1 VAVLPLVQIREDKF
15 MAIQRTLSIIKP
27 DATARN
33 LVGKILNH
41 FEQAGLTIVAAK
53 MMTLTPEQAGEFYI
67 IHKDR
72 PFYGELIDYMCSG
85 RVLVSVLEGED
96 AVNRNRTL
104 MGATDP
110 KKADAGTIRALYAES
125 IAANAVHGSDSLENA
140 ATEIKLFFPELK

>member
-1 VAVLPLVQIREDKF
+1 MTK
-15 MAIQRTLSIIKP
+15 QRTLSIIKP
-27 DATARN
+27 DATSRN

-41 FEQAGLTIVAAK
+41 FEEAGLSIVAAQ

-96 AVNRNRTL
+96 AVNLNRTL

-110 KKADAGTIRALYAES
+110 AQAEAGTIRALYAES
-125 IAANAVHGSDSLENA
+125 IAANAVHGSDSAENA
-140 ATEIKLFFPELK
+140 ATEISFFFPNIAS

>member
-1 VAVLPLVQIREDKF
+1 

-33 LVGKILNH
+33 IIGKILNH
-41 FEQAGLTIVAAK
+41 FEEAGLTIVAAK
-53 MMTLTPEQAGEFYI
+53 MMTLTPEQAGEFYV
-67 IHKDR
+67 IHKER

-96 AVNRNRTL
+96 AVNLNRTL

-110 KKADAGTIRALYAES
+110 KKADPGTIRALYAES
-125 IAANAVHGSDSLENA
+125 IAANAVHGSDSTDNA

>member
-1 VAVLPLVQIREDKF
+1 MTK
-15 MAIQRTLSIIKP
+15 QRTLSIIKP
-27 DATARN
+27 DATGRN

-41 FEQAGLTIVAAK
+41 FEEAGLSIVAAQ

-96 AVNRNRTL
+96 AVNLNRTL

-110 KKADAGTIRALYAES
+110 AQAEAGTIRALYAES
-125 IAANAVHGSDSLENA
+125 IAANAVHGSDSAENA
-140 ATEIKLFFPELK
+140 ATEISFFFPNIAS

>member
-1 VAVLPLVQIREDKF
+1 
-15 MAIQRTLSIIKP
+15 MAKQRTLSIIKP
-27 DATARN
+27 DATSRN

-41 FEQAGLTIVAAK
+41 FEEAGLTIVAAK
-53 MMTLTPEQAGEFYI
+53 MMTLTPEQAGQFYI

-96 AVNRNRTL
+96 AVNLNRTL

-125 IAANAVHGSDSLENA
+125 IAANAVHGSDSAENA
-140 ATEIKLFFPELK
+140 AIEVKFFFPELN

>member
-1 VAVLPLVQIREDKF
+1 
-15 MAIQRTLSIIKP
+15 MSTQRTLSIIKP

-33 LVGKILNH
+33 LVGKILSH
-41 FEQAGLTIVAAK
+41 FEEAGLRIVAGK
-53 MMTLTPEQAGEFYI
+53 MITLTPEQAGEFYI

-72 PFYGELIDYMCSG
+72 PFYGELIDYMVSG
-85 RVLVSVLEGED
+85 PVFISVLEGSD
-96 AVNRNRTL
+96 AVNLNRKL

-140 ATEIKLFFPELK
+140 ATEIKLFFPELA